1 MFKNFIYGF
10 VWLSIGLISAI
21 DIYWSIFLQDV
32 LIETEL
38 NPLGKIL
45 IEYNGGSV
53 ALFMFC
59 KVVGLVIVLGL
70 LIILYHYKKR
80 IAWLSILGVF
90 IFQIWLLWYLNAVSP
105 SIMDKVKFY
114 RDMHQKAVKEA
125 KCPPTIIPV
134 NHAKTYSKPSTD
146 LTKTPP
152 RVPNAEKINL
162 NKSSMRR
169 P

>member
-1 MFKNFIYGF
+1 MFKNSVYGLL
-10 VWLSIGLISAI
+10 WLSIGLISAI
-21 DIYWSIFLQDV
+21 DIYWSIVLQDV
-32 LIETEL
+32 LVETEL

-59 KVVGLVIVLGL
+59 KVVGLIVVLGL

-90 IFQIWLLWYLNAVSP
+90 IFQVWLLWYLNAVPP
-105 SIMDKVKFY
+105 SIMEKVKFY
-114 RDMHQKAVKEA
+114 RDMHQKAAKEVE
-125 KCPPTIIPV
+125 CPPTTIPV
-134 NHAKTYSKPSTD
+134 NHANAYLKPSTD
-146 LTKTPP
+146 LTKTLPP
-152 RVPNAEKINL
+152 VPNAEKINL